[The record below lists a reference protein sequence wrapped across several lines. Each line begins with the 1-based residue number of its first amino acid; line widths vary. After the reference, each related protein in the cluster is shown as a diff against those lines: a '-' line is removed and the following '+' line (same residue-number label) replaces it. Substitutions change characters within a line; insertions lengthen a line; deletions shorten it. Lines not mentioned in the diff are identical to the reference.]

1 MSNKELIKAMQQQ
14 VYDEMQEHFI
24 SLGHGGHYTDRQK
37 QYAIEQIDEY
47 GIRATSRILDLP
59 RRTLQR
65 WCRQYNVSV
74 KRCPAWVY
82 EWAEKRKRR
91 REFWQRRGYY

>member
-1 MSNKELIKAMQQQ
+1 LNSRELIKAMQQQ
-14 VYDEMQEHFI
+14 AYDEMKEDFL
-24 SLGHGGHYTDRQK
+24 SLGHGGHYTDKQK
-37 QYAIEQIDEY
+37 KYAIGLIDEY

-65 WCRQYNVSV
+65 WCRQYDVYV

-82 EWAEKRKRR
+82 EWAEKRRRR